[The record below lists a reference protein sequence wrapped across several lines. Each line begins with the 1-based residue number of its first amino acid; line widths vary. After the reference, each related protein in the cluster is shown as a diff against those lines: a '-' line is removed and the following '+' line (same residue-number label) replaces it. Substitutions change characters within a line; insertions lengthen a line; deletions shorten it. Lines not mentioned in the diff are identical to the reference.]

1 MVAVLAHTVSIVGLS
16 RMRALGDNFAVVL
29 PQRLNGFFRRLFE
42 IFLIG
47 FRFRAGLLWHVKV
60 HVEDLTSLDG
70 TYFYL
75 VILLKIDHGCLI
87 LGLRKVHREIRWGLD
102 GLYLHNLYK

>member
-1 MVAVLAHTVSIVGLS
+1 
-16 RMRALGDNFAVVL
+16 MRALGDNFAVVL
-29 PQRLNGFFRRLFE
+29 LQRLNGFFRGLFE

-75 VILLKIDHGCLI
+75 VILFKVDRWVFI
-87 LGLRKVHREIRWGLD
+87 LGVRKVHREIRWGLN
-102 GLYLHNLYK
+102 GLYLHNLDKWSLFR